1 MRMMRIYELLLLRVY
16 NLKMTILQSII
27 LGIVEGITEFLP
39 VSSTAHLIIVSN
51 FLKLPQTDFQK
62 FFEVFIQSG
71 AIFAVVILYFNFIL
85 KNKNLI
91 GKLMISFF
99 PTAIVGFLLYK
110 IIKNVF
116 FESFILIIIAL
127 VVVGLLFIFI
137 ECLIKTKKIKL
148 QKNINNIST
157 FEAIL
162 VGLVQSIAVI
172 PGVSRSGIVMLFM
185 MIRGYKR
192 DQAAQYSFLLA
203 APTIFAASLYDLF
216 KMRAIFAASTQY
228 LPTLLIGF
236 IVSFIV
242 AYIVMKWFI
251 KYLQN
256 NTLFYFGIYR
266 IGLAIILLI
275 SRP

>member
-1 MRMMRIYELLLLRVY
+1 MRMMRICELLLLRVY

-39 VSSTAHLIIVSN
+39 VSSTAHLIIISK
-51 FLKLPQTDFQK
+51 FLRLPQTDFQK

-71 AIFAVVILYFNFIL
+71 AIFAVVLLYFNYIL
-85 KNKNLI
+85 KNTKLI
-91 GKLMISFF
+91 SKLLISFF

-110 IIKNVF
+110 IIKNIF
-116 FESFILIIIAL
+116 FESFILIIFAL
-127 VVVGLLFIFI
+127 IIVGLLFIFI
-137 ECLIKTKKIKL
+137 EYLIKNKKVRL
-148 QKNINNIST
+148 QKNINYLTT

-172 PGVSRSGIVMLFM
+172 PGVSRSGIVMLIM
-185 MIRGYKR
+185 MVRGYKR

-203 APTIFAASLYDLF
+203 APTIFAASLYDFF
-216 KMRAIFAASTQY
+216 KMRSIFATSTQY
-228 LPTLLIGF
+228 LPLLLIGF
-236 IVSFIV
+236 IASFIV

-251 KYLQN
+251 NYLQN
-256 NTLFYFGIYR
+256 NSLFYFGIYR